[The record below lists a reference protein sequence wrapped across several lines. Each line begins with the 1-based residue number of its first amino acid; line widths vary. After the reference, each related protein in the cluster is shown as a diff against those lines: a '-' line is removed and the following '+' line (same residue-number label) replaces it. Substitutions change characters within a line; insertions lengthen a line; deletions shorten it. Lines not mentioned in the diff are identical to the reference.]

1 MTCLCIHFCACLQ
14 PQVFEGVRYAQS
26 SSTNV
31 TSHEKRALLMDTQH
45 VLGVVL
51 GSGEKLSELSP
62 EGQQPFKPQGWA
74 ATAAP
79 LQAVTSTHQ
88 VWAVQKYLTR
98 TKSHVNM
105 LVRGVTTEPTCWY
118 AVTTAPTC
126 WYGVTT
132 APTCWCTVSPRH
144 QQLTSRYVDKHCMP

>member
-1 MTCLCIHFCACLQ
+1 M
-14 PQVFEGVRYAQS
+14 
-26 SSTNV
+26 
-31 TSHEKRALLMDTQH
+31 
-45 VLGVVL
+45 LGVVL

-144 QQLTSRYVDKHCMP
+144 QHAGARCHHGTNMLVHGVTTAPTAHLQVCGQTLHAIAGLYTIHTSQYIGTAVISLTTG